1 MEIDFS
7 LAPPDATHYMIQAGA
22 GDLYYWFFSIK
33 KNYLVAVA
41 THKGKHT
48 VAQRHHVEKKEL
60 EKYLEGH
67 YGCVCTEMNIVLENE

>member
-22 GDLYYWFFSIK
+22 GDLYYWFFNINR
-33 KNYLVAVA
+33 NYLIAVSA
-41 THKGKHT
+41 QERQHKI
-48 VAQRHHVEKKEL
+48 VQRHSVERKGL

-67 YGCVCTEMNIVLENE
+67 YDCVCTEMNIVLENE